1 MRILVLR
8 PGTDADR
15 TARALAARGHEAIT
29 APLFDIVR
37 LPAEPPQGSFSA
49 LVLTS
54 ANAVPALAD
63 APAAWRDLPLFS
75 VGARTAAKARAAGF
89 SDARSADGDRHAL
102 IALIRDNLPAPAH
115 LLLVA
120 GRDSH
125 EDVPATLAA
134 AGYEVTLW
142 TAYAAQAVD
151 VLPEKA
157 AKALRGH
164 EADAVLHYSARGAR
178 TFLALT
184 RAAGLQQQ
192 AGSLTHAA
200 LSAEVAAPLIAAG
213 ASTVLVAEY
222 PEEAALL
229 AALDEV
235 SARNRGVEGDREEA
249 IAPADGDTDA
259 DEMSDTD
266 DKPTPRAR
274 SRRRPPTIEA
284 VAQETVTQE
293 TVRQESVKP
302 GSAASE
308 DATLEA
314 AGLEPVVPGMPA
326 AEPELPAS
334 AAEAA
339 PEAVLPTEALPREY
353 PSADSQPALASA
365 SETGSVADVEPAP
378 VSERPRLPVMALG
391 LAGLAG
397 GIVGAGLMLALT
409 PAPTPTVSPSQLA
422 ELRRRVDTLQT
433 AASTLDQRADAASD
447 AAAKAATDAQAA
459 LARANQIATARQA
472 QAPEPGV
479 IAGLSEQAGRAEAAT
494 TVLGERLDQTAARIG
509 DVETL
514 AKNAAMPSPQALA
527 AARIVL
533 AERVH
538 GAIASGQPFAADVAA
553 LAKGGGAPEQIAAL
567 NAVATSGAAT
577 RDALLA
583 QFRTH
588 RPMFAREMTPVAGS
602 WQDRLLGLAS
612 RVVTIRP
619 VGESGDNDPGTLL
632 IRLENAIAGGNIVA
646 ASGLWGQLPEPA
658 RRASAD
664 FGSALEKR
672 AAAETAIG
680 RIARDAVAA
689 LGTAG

>member
-8 PGTDADR
+8 PGTDAER
-15 TARALAARGHEAIT
+15 TARSVAARGHEPIV

-37 LPAEPPQGSFSA
+37 LPAEPPRGAFAA

-75 VGARTAAKARAAGF
+75 VGARTAARARAAGF
-89 SDARSADGDRHAL
+89 ADARSADRDRHAL
-102 IALIRDNLPAPAH
+102 IDLIRDNLPAPAR
-115 LLLVA
+115 LLLVS

-125 EDVPATLAA
+125 EDVPAILTA

-142 TAYAAQAVD
+142 TAYAAQAVGA
-151 VLPEKA
+151 LPEA
-157 AKALRGH
+157 AANALRDHG
-164 EADAVLHYSARGAR
+164 ADAALHFSARGAR

-184 RAAGLQQQ
+184 RSAGMEAQ
-192 AGSLTHAA
+192 GRSLTHAA

-235 SARNRGVEGDREEA
+235 SARNRRGEGDREKA

-259 DEMSDTD
+259 DPMSEPD

-274 SRRRPPTIEA
+274 SRRTPPTIEA
-284 VAQETVTQE
+284 VARET
-293 TVRQESVKP
+293 
-302 GSAASE
+302 AASE
-308 DATLEA
+308 A
-314 AGLEPVVPGMPA
+314 AVSEPVTPESPESVT
-326 AEPELPAS
+326 ELPAS

-353 PSADSQPALASA
+353 PSADSQPALDSA
-365 SETGSVADVEPAP
+365 PETPPVEEPDQAPAT
-378 VSERPRLPVMALG
+378 ENRRLPVLALG

-397 GIVGAGLMLALT
+397 GIIGAGLMLALS
-409 PAPTPTVSPSQLA
+409 PAPAPTVSPSQLA

-433 AASTLDQRADAASD
+433 AATTLDQRAGAATD
-447 AAAKAATDAQAA
+447 AAARAATDAQAA

-472 QAPEPGV
+472 QAPDAGV
-479 IAGLSEQAGRAEAAT
+479 ITGLSEQAGRAEAAT
-494 TVLGERLDQTAARIG
+494 TALGERLDQTAARIG
-509 DVETL
+509 DIETL
-514 AKNAAMPSPQALA
+514 AKSAAAPSPQALA

-538 GAIASGQPFAADVAA
+538 GAIASGQPFATDVAA

-567 NAVATSGAAT
+567 NAVAASGAAT

-583 QFRTH
+583 QFRAH
-588 RPMFAREMTPVAGS
+588 RPMFAREMTPVASS
-602 WQDRLLGLAS
+602 WQDRVLGLAS
-612 RVVTIRP
+612 RIVTIRP

-632 IRLENAIAGGNIVA
+632 IRLENAITGGNILA

-664 FGSALEKR
+664 FGTALQKR

-680 RIARDAVAA
+680 KIAQDAVAA

>member
-8 PGTDADR
+8 PGTDAER
-15 TARALAARGHEAIT
+15 TARAVAARGHTPIV

-37 LPAEPPQGSFSA
+37 LPAEPPRGTFSA
-49 LVLTS
+49 LILTS

-75 VGARTAAKARAAGF
+75 VGARTAGRARAAGF
-89 SDARSADGDRHAL
+89 ADARSADGDRHAL
-102 IALIRDNLPAPAH
+102 IELIRDNLPAPAR

-125 EDVPATLAA
+125 EDVPAILTA
-134 AGYEVTLW
+134 AGYEVSLW
-142 TAYAAQAVD
+142 TAYAAQAVGT
-151 VLPEKA
+151 LPEIA
-157 AKALRGH
+157 ACALRDH
-164 EADAVLHYSARGAR
+164 EADAALHFSARGAD
-178 TFLALT
+178 TFLALA
-184 RAAGLQQQ
+184 RAAGLEAQ
-192 AGSLTHAA
+192 ARALTHAA

-235 SARNRGVEGDREEA
+235 SARNRRGEGDREKV

-274 SRRRPPTIEA
+274 SRRTPPTIEV
-284 VAQETVTQE
+284 VARETAAPE
-293 TVRQESVKP
+293 A
-302 GSAASE
+302 AASE
-308 DATLEA
+308 
-314 AGLEPVVPGMPA
+314 PPA
-326 AEPELPAS
+326 PEPELPA
-334 AAEAA
+334 AATAAA
-339 PEAVLPTEALPREY
+339 PEAILPTEALPREY
-353 PSADSQPALASA
+353 PSADSQPALGGAA
-365 SETGSVADVEPAP
+365 ETHPVDEPDHAP
-378 VSERPRLPVMALG
+378 AAENRRLPVMALG

-397 GIVGAGLMLALT
+397 GVIGAGLMLALT
-409 PAPTPTVSPSQLA
+409 PAPAPTVSPSQLA

-433 AASTLDQRADAASD
+433 AATTLDQRAGAATD
-447 AAAKAATDAQAA
+447 VAAKAATDAQAA

-479 IAGLSEQAGRAEAAT
+479 IAGLSEQASRAETAT
-494 TVLGERLDQTAARIG
+494 TALGERLDQTAARIG
-509 DVETL
+509 DIETL
-514 AKNAAMPSPQALA
+514 AKSAAAPSPQALA

-538 GAIASGQPFAADVAA
+538 GAIASGQPFATDVAA

-567 NAVATSGAAT
+567 NAVAASGAAT

-602 WQDRLLGLAS
+602 WQDRVLGLAS
-612 RVVTIRP
+612 RIVTIRP

-632 IRLENAIAGGNIVA
+632 IRLENAIAGGNIIA

-658 RRASAD
+658 RRDSSD
-664 FGSALEKR
+664 FGAALQKR
-672 AAAETAIG
+672 AAAEAAIA
-680 RIARDAVAA
+680 RIAQDAVAA